1 MTGELTAILA
11 VLTFVVSNVIFRK
24 TEHEASPAYI
34 NFFRTG
40 IGTLTFFI
48 IAIILNVFVMIFLIP
63 LEIWI
68 FLIISFVFGQVVGDT
83 AYFNAQKELGTTI
96 AIAVSMTFPLF
107 TFILA
112 VLFLNQPFD
121 VRVILSILLI
131 GCGIT
136 IIGKSKV
143 ASDNNDM
150 ANKSSETK
158 TLLSLK
164 AIGFGLIA
172 SLGWAGGLI
181 IIDFATNE
189 IDQILQSEQSI
200 SSIIGN
206 VIRFP
211 FASLMLTSMVLR
223 ENYYRKKN
231 EIQNSHKRSLKTYIL
246 LLVGALIGTSLGAYL
261 YTEAARTAGA
271 TIMSLIASASP
282 LFALPI
288 TYFINNEKI
297 SKLGFAGVVL
307 TITGVIGILI

>member
-1 MTGELTAILA
+1 MAGELTAILA

-48 IAIILNVFVMIFLIP
+48 MAIILNIFVMIFLIP

-68 FLIISFVFGQVVGDT
+68 ILIISFVFGQVVGDT

-112 VLFLNQPFD
+112 VLFLNQHFD
-121 VRVILSILLI
+121 GRVILSIILI

-136 IIGKSKV
+136 IISKSKIK
-143 ASDNNDM
+143 SDNNDM
-150 ANKSSETK
+150 ANKSSETN
-158 TLLSLK
+158 TLFSVK

-172 SLGWAGGLI
+172 SLGWAVGLV

-189 IDQILQSEQSI
+189 IDQILQSEQSM
-200 SSIIGN
+200 SSLIGN
-206 VIRFP
+206 MIRFP
-211 FASLMLTSMVLR
+211 FALLMLATMVLR
-223 ENYYRKKN
+223 ENYNVKKN
-231 EIQNSHKRSLKTYIL
+231 EIQSNHKRSLKTYIL
-246 LLVGALIGTSLGAYL
+246 LLVGALIGTSLGAYI

-271 TIMSLIASASP
+271 TFMSLIASASP

-288 TYFINNEKI
+288 TYFINNERI

-307 TITGVIGILI
+307 TITGVISILI

>member
-1 MTGELTAILA
+1 MAGELTAILA
-11 VLTFVVSNVIFRK
+11 ILTFVVSNVIFRK

-48 IAIILNVFVMIFLIP
+48 MAIILNIFVMIFLIP

-68 FLIISFVFGQVVGDT
+68 ILIISFVFGQVVGDT

-121 VRVILSILLI
+121 GKVILSIILI

-136 IIGKSKV
+136 IISKSKIK
-143 ASDNNDM
+143 SDNNDM
-150 ANKSSETK
+150 ANKSSETN
-158 TLLSLK
+158 TIFSVK
-164 AIGFGLIA
+164 AISFGLIA
-172 SLGWAGGLI
+172 SLGWAVGLV
-181 IIDFATNE
+181 IIDFATNK

-200 SSIIGN
+200 SSVIGN
-206 VIRFP
+206 MIRFP
-211 FASLMLTSMVLR
+211 FALFMLASMVLR
-223 ENYYRKKN
+223 ENYSAKKN

-246 LLVGALIGTSLGAYL
+246 LLVGALIGTSLGAYI

-271 TIMSLIASASP
+271 TFMSLIASASP

-288 TYFINNEKI
+288 TYFINNERI

-307 TITGVIGILI
+307 TITGVISILI

>member
-48 IAIILNVFVMIFLIP
+48 MAIILNIFVMIFLIP

-68 FLIISFVFGQVVGDT
+68 ILIISFVFGQVMGDT

-121 VRVILSILLI
+121 GRVILSIILI
-131 GCGIT
+131 SCGIT
-136 IIGKSKV
+136 IISKSKIK
-143 ASDNNDM
+143 SDNNDM
-150 ANKSSETK
+150 ANKSFETN
-158 TLLSLK
+158 TILSVK
-164 AIGFGLIA
+164 AIGFGILA
-172 SLGWAGGLI
+172 SLCWAIALVM
-181 IIDFATNE
+181 IDFATNE

-223 ENYYRKKN
+223 ENYGRKNN

-246 LLVGALIGTSLGAYL
+246 LLVGALIGTSLGAYI

-271 TIMSLIASASP
+271 TFMSLIASASP

-288 TYFINNEKI
+288 TYFINNERI
-297 SKLGFAGVVL
+297 SKLGFAGVAL
-307 TITGVIGILI
+307 TITGVISVLI

>member
-1 MTGELTAILA
+1 MAGELTAILA
-11 VLTFVVSNVIFRK
+11 VLTFVVSNVIFRR

-48 IAIILNVFVMIFLIP
+48 IAIILNIFVMIFLIP

-68 FLIISFVFGQVVGDT
+68 ILIISFVFGQVVGDT

-121 VRVILSILLI
+121 GNVILSIILI

-136 IIGKSKV
+136 IISKSKIK
-143 ASDNNDM
+143 SDNNDM
-150 ANKSSETK
+150 ANKSSETN
-158 TLLSLK
+158 TIFSVK

-172 SLGWAGGLI
+172 SLGWAVGLV

-200 SSIIGN
+200 SSVIGN
-206 VIRFP
+206 MIRFP
-211 FASLMLTSMVLR
+211 FALLMLASMVLR
-223 ENYYRKKN
+223 ENYGRDKN
-231 EIQNSHKRSLKTYIL
+231 ENHNNHKRSLKTYIL
-246 LLVGALIGTSLGAYL
+246 LLVGAVIGTSLGAYI

-288 TYFINNEKI
+288 TFFVNNERI
-297 SKLGFAGVVL
+297 SKLGFTGVIL
-307 TITGVIGILI
+307 TITGVTSILL

>member
-1 MTGELTAILA
+1 MAGELTAILA

-48 IAIILNVFVMIFLIP
+48 MAIILNIFVMIFLIP

-68 FLIISFVFGQVVGDT
+68 ILIISFVFVQVVGDT

-121 VRVILSILLI
+121 GRVILSIILI

-136 IIGKSKV
+136 IISRSKIK
-143 ASDNNDM
+143 SDNNDM

-158 TLLSLK
+158 ITD
-164 AIGFGLIA
+164 IR
-172 SLGWAGGLI
+172 
-181 IIDFATNE
+181 
-189 IDQILQSEQSI
+189 
-200 SSIIGN
+200 
-206 VIRFP
+206 VI
-211 FASLMLTSMVLR
+211 
-223 ENYYRKKN
+223 KK
-231 EIQNSHKRSLKTYIL
+231 
-246 LLVGALIGTSLGAYL
+246 
-261 YTEAARTAGA
+261 
-271 TIMSLIASASP
+271 
-282 LFALPI
+282 
-288 TYFINNEKI
+288 EK
-297 SKLGFAGVVL
+297 GH
-307 TITGVIGILI
+307 

>member
-1 MTGELTAILA
+1 MAGELTAILA

-121 VRVILSILLI
+121 GRVILSIILI

-136 IIGKSKV
+136 IISRSKIK
-143 ASDNNDM
+143 SDNNDM
-150 ANKSSETK
+150 ANKSSETN
-158 TLLSLK
+158 TLFSVK

-172 SLGWAGGLI
+172 SLGWAVGLV
-181 IIDFATNE
+181 IIDFATNK

-200 SSIIGN
+200 SSLIGN
-206 VIRFP
+206 MIRFP
-211 FASLMLTSMVLR
+211 FALFMLASMVLR
-223 ENYYRKKN
+223 ENYSRKKN

-246 LLVGALIGTSLGAYL
+246 LLVGALIGTSLGAYI

-271 TIMSLIASASP
+271 TFMSLIASASP

-288 TYFINNEKI
+288 TYFINNERI

-307 TITGVIGILI
+307 TITGVISILI